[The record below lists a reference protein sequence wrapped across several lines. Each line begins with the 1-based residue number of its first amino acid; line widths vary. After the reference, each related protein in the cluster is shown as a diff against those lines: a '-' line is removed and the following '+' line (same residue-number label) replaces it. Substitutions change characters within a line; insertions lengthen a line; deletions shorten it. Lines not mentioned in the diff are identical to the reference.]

1 MIITR
6 EGIIRYW
13 LSEPVRDYRE
23 GYLNLNQSC
32 FPDLTELSATE
43 RDALRL
49 VIQRHPEYL
58 LEIWCSKKFVN

>member
-1 MIITR
+1 VIITR

-23 GYLNLNQSC
+23 GYFKVFDIC
-32 FPDLTELSATE
+32 FPDLTELSAAE
-43 RDALRL
+43 RDALRP
-49 VIQRHPEYL
+49 VMQRHPEYL